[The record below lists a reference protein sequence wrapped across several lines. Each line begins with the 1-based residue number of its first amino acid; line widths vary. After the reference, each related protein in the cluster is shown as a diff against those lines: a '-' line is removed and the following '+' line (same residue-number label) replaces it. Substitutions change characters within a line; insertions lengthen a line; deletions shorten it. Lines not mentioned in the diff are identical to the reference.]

1 MSDLQ
6 KIIVINKEFPEKI
19 KLVGY
24 LVEVRPTKFIILNE
38 TKKLTLHFPTKTYTY
53 ENYVQS

>member
-1 MSDLQ
+1 VSDLQ
-6 KIIVINKEFPEKI
+6 KINVINKEFPDKI

-24 LVEVRPTKFIILNE
+24 LVEARPTKFIILNE

>member
-6 KIIVINKEFPEKI
+6 KIIVVNREFPDKT

-38 TKKLTLHFPTKTYTY
+38 TKKLTLHFPTKSYTY
-53 ENYVQS
+53 EDYVQS